1 MLKDAV
7 NTPMHFYFLDSD
19 AVSHASHGTSA
30 KEVYLADFSSV
41 YHEMFHNVMPVLDW
55 EYHWY
60 YEGLTTFL
68 TLNTQTAY
76 MKNGK
81 EEMVQALTKG
91 DFYKKLSEEDKEF
104 FDCVAEW
111 YQFYKLLPESPT
123 ELNGFTLYQA
133 VGRVTLLR
141 PELEVSAYMSVASIS
156 VQERREDI
164 SSDKKEHRSRGGN
177 GLTYPEAMVY
187 IEYLVKQYGLN
198 TVVSVA
204 LGEKSFVEA
213 FGGDFKKVST
223 EVMTY
228 LLDEEK
234 GKAQYEIN

>member
-1 MLKDAV
+1 M
-7 NTPMHFYFLDSD
+7 
-19 AVSHASHGTSA
+19 
-30 KEVYLADFSSV
+30 
-41 YHEMFHNVMPVLDW
+41 
-55 EYHWY
+55 
-60 YEGLTTFL
+60 
-68 TLNTQTAY
+68 
-76 MKNGK
+76 
-81 EEMVQALTKG
+81 
-91 DFYKKLSEEDKEF
+91 
-104 FDCVAEW
+104 
-111 YQFYKLLPESPT
+111 
-123 ELNGFTLYQA
+123 
-133 VGRVTLLR
+133 LR